1 MPVLPDKRGTPG
13 AGRSGLALQDG
24 PRQPDP
30 RPSARPRP
38 QAHRGR
44 CRRPGNGGAG
54 AVRRARARHEGGGG
68 SARGSPGGHSRR
80 EQGEEGHSG
89 SPRRAAPQH
98 PSAGPA
104 PRGPAPP
111 PAGISRGLR
120 RGAGAGPPH
129 RGAGRAALPVL
140 GCPGPSPRRGRA
152 RPGRRGRRGVATA
165 RAGPGGGGGSRGA
178 SLTRGAGC
186 RDAPGFCLLPP
197 FADRSA
203 ATNPGPRRKPRPR
216 PMGPPVVGSR
226 AAIGRPPGRGPP
238 RAAAGGGLGPARA
251 APGRRAW
258 ERSPSAGGA
267 AGEAG
272 PGRAGAAATAPRSR
286 AAGRGTGSAAR
297 LAPGRRHRPPG
308 LVAST
313 VRRGPSGRRS
323 AGVVQA
329 LSGFLVSAA
338 GRRSLCPRRL
348 RCLCQRRGALG
359 REPGLGRRRPAGAE
373 LGGGGG
379 SAGAGARDGGRHSG
393 SAQRWSAPATFLF
406 YVCLITAKEL
416 PSPDTTF
423 FLTRSAINSV
433 R

>member
-165 RAGPGGGGGSRGA
+165 RAGPGGGGGLARG
-178 SLTRGAGC
+178 LTHAGRG
-186 RDAPGFCLLPP
+186 L
-197 FADRSA
+197 
-203 ATNPGPRRKPRPR
+203 PRRAGVLPAAAFCRPLRRHQSR
-216 PMGPPVVGSR
+216 PSAEAAAPANGTAGRRKSR
-226 AAIGRPPGRGPP
+226 CYW
-238 RAAAGGGLGPARA
+238 AAAGERPAQSG
-251 APGRRAW
+251 GRR
-258 ERSPSAGGA
+258 
-267 AGEAG
+267 
-272 PGRAGAAATAPRSR
+272 RAGAC
-286 AAGRGTGSAAR
+286 AGGS
-297 LAPGRRHRPPG
+297 
-308 LVAST
+308 
-313 VRRGPSGRRS
+313 
-323 AGVVQA
+323 
-329 LSGFLVSAA
+329 
-338 GRRSLCPRRL
+338 
-348 RCLCQRRGALG
+348 
-359 REPGLGRRRPAGAE
+359 RPAGVGAQPVRRR
-373 LGGGGG
+373 GGG
-379 SAGAGARDGGRHSG
+379 
-393 SAQRWSAPATFLF
+393 
-406 YVCLITAKEL
+406 
-416 PSPDTTF
+416 
-423 FLTRSAINSV
+423 
-433 R
+433 